1 MGHNSMV
8 RGWHRLRLVAASM
21 LSDRIRSL
29 VFEVTS
35 GPLEYRAGQSL
46 RLTVPT
52 ASGLDMCRAYSI
64 ASAPGRAGRN
74 HVELAVTKV
83 AGGPASMA
91 LHALECGAE
100 LDAIGP
106 NGGGLCRR
114 DDERDVST
122 LLVATGSGLAPL
134 RAVAQE
140 DVVRTEGPPLGLLF
154 GCRTR
159 GDILWR
165 DELASWQRECPRL
178 DSVITLSQ
186 PDADWRGH
194 TGYVQ
199 RHLAASLE
207 RVRPQLVLVCG
218 RAAMVEEVER
228 ALLGQGFAADKV
240 RTEVFDQ

>member
-1 MGHNSMV
+1 
-8 RGWHRLRLVAASM
+8 M
-21 LSDRIRSL
+21 LSEHVRSL

-52 ASGLDMCRAYSI
+52 ASGLEMRRAYSI

-100 LDAIGP
+100 LDATGP

-114 DDERDVST
+114 ADERDVST

-134 RAVAQE
+134 RAIAQE
-140 DVVRTEGPPLGLLF
+140 DIVRTEGAPLGLLF

-165 DELASWQRECPRL
+165 DELASWQKDCPRL
-178 DSVITLSQ
+178 DSVITLSR

-194 TGYVQ
+194 TGHVQ
-199 RHLAASLE
+199 FHLAALVE

-218 RAAMVEEVER
+218 
-228 ALLGQGFAADKV
+228 LAADRV
-240 RTEVFDQ
+240 RTEIFDQ